1 MKKLIA
7 VFILLLSVALLF
19 LFSSG
24 LFAEPKTLNLYS
36 EIPFELRGTWYSLWF
51 SEDQGKTED
60 TKYQPLFAVDSDTI
74 ATVHYVDYIIS
85 AEKFQFKEGIGYALY
100 SEDNITTYLV
110 MFYPDT
116 EDLPVVYIFKN
127 KIEQCRSCIKIV
139 KI

>member
-1 MKKLIA
+1 MKRLIIT
-7 VFILLLSVALLF
+7 FIILLSVSLC
-19 LFSSG
+19 

-51 SEDQGKTED
+51 SEDQGETED

-85 AEKFQFKEGIGYALY
+85 AEKLQFNEGIGYALY
-100 SEDNITTYLV
+100 SKDNVTVYLV
-110 MFYPDT
+110 MFYTDT
-116 EDLPVVYIFKN
+116 GDLPIVYVFRN
-127 KIEQCRSCIKIV
+127 KKEQCRSYIKIV

>member
-1 MKKLIA
+1 MKRLIIT
-7 VFILLLSVALLF
+7 FIILLSVSL
-19 LFSSG
+19 G

-60 TKYQPLFAVDSDTI
+60 TKYQPLFAVDNDTI

-85 AEKFQFKEGIGYALY
+85 AEKLQFNEGIGYALY
-100 SEDNITTYLV
+100 SKDNVTVYLV
-110 MFYPDT
+110 MFYTDT
-116 EDLPVVYIFKN
+116 GDLPIVYVFRN
-127 KIEQCRSCIKIV
+127 KKEQCRSCIKIV

>member
-1 MKKLIA
+1 MKKLIS
-7 VFILLLSVALLF
+7 VFILLLSVVLLF

-51 SEDQGKTED
+51 SEDQGETED

-85 AEKFQFKEGIGYALY
+85 AEKLQFNEGIGYALY
-100 SEDNITTYLV
+100 SKDNVTVYLV
-110 MFYPDT
+110 MFYTDT
-116 EDLPVVYIFKN
+116 GDLPIVYVFRN
-127 KIEQCRSCIKIV
+127 KKEQCRSYIKIV